1 MRAHCSVCLFV
12 RVSIGLSTA
21 WYASQ
26 PDNKG
31 RDALDGQAQVMEKEK
46 NSVVDL
52 DRLLEHGPLGFARCL
67 TCMMQTKYEHKN
79 QEVETRQQPNL
90 VDTLKGKVGV
100 GVELR
105 FGQDIVCSRVCECRA
120 VKVYFLEDKHTI
132 HEKGGA
138 SAAYKVE
145 LPLTRRKA

>member
-1 MRAHCSVCLFV
+1 VSLFV

-31 RDALDGQAQVMEKEK
+31 RDALDGQAQAVEKET

-52 DRLLEHGPLGFARCL
+52 NRLLEHGPLGFARCL
-67 TCMMQTKYEHKN
+67 KCMMQTTNEHMYQDIK
-79 QEVETRQQPNL
+79 TWQQPNL
-90 VDTLKGKVGV
+90 VDALKGQVGV

-105 FGQDIVCSRVCECRA
+105 LGQDIICKRVYVSRVVCL
-120 VKVYFLEDKHTI
+120 FSGGQTTI
-132 HEKGGA
+132 LEKGGA
-138 SAAYKVE
+138 STADKVE
-145 LPLTRRKA
+145 LPLG